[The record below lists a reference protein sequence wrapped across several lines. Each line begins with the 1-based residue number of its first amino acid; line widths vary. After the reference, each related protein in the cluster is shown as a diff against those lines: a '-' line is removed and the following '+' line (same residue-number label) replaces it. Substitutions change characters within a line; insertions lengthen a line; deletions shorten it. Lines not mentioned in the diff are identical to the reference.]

1 MCGRYTLKT
10 PVNLLWEQFALGK
23 DVSEDVISVM
33 RPRYNIAPS
42 QEILTIVCGDNPTPQ
57 FMYWGMSL
65 FPEFGDGKCKLDGSI
80 INARAETLFEK
91 PTFRE
96 AAKYNRCLIPA
107 DGFYEWQTR
116 DGQKTPLHFVRKD
129 DQPFA
134 FAGIWHERVVS
145 SGENSYSCVIVTTRA
160 NKLMRNFHHRM
171 PLILTAEQRNLW
183 MDPRITNED
192 QLNPLLTPY
201 EAEDMVAYEV
211 SKIVNSPRDDTPEMV
226 FPVSPASY
234 QMGLIE

>member
-10 PVNLLWEQFALGK
+10 PVDLLWKQFALGN
-23 DVSEDVISVM
+23 DVSENIISLM
-33 RPRYNIAPS
+33 HPRYNIAPS
-42 QEILTIVCGDNPTPQ
+42 QEILTIVYGDNPNPQ
-57 FMYWGMSL
+57 FMHWGMSL
-65 FPEFGDGKCKLDGSI
+65 FPEFGEGKHKLDGSI
-80 INARAETLFEK
+80 INVRAETLFEK

-96 AAKYNRCLIPA
+96 FAKYNRCLIPA

-145 SGENSYSCVIVTTRA
+145 SGKNSYSCAIVTTRA
-160 NKLMRNFHHRM
+160 NKFMRNFHHRM
-171 PLILTAEQRNLW
+171 PLILTVEEQNLW
-183 MDPRITNED
+183 INPRITNED

-201 EAEDMVAYEV
+201 GAEDMVAYEV
-211 SKIVNSPRDDTPEMV
+211 SKIVNSTRDDTAEMV